1 MSNSNESK
9 LILEALRCL
18 KYDLEKTHKI
28 VLRTE
33 SSKSGDIQE
42 IVDKMLEVDKLM
54 EKWSN
59 IDE

>member
-1 MSNSNESK
+1 MSNNIESK

>member
-1 MSNSNESK
+1 MDRSESD
-9 LILEALRCL
+9 LILEAFKCLR
-18 KYDLEKTHKI
+18 YDLQKTHKI

-33 SSKSGDIQE
+33 STKSGDVQE
-42 IVDKMLEVDKLM
+42 LGDKMLEVDTLI

>member
-1 MSNSNESK
+1 MERSESD

-18 KYDLEKTHKI
+18 RYDLQKTHKI

-33 SSKSGDIQE
+33 STKSGDVQE
-42 IVDKMLEVDKLM
+42 IVDKMLKVDTLV
-54 EKWSN
+54 EKWRN

>member
-1 MSNSNESK
+1 MSNNNESK

>member
-1 MSNSNESK
+1 
-9 LILEALRCL
+9 
-18 KYDLEKTHKI
+18 
-28 VLRTE
+28 LRTE
-33 SSKSGDIQE
+33 SSKSGDIQK

>member
-1 MSNSNESK
+1 MERNESD

-18 KYDLEKTHKI
+18 RYDLEKTHKI
-28 VLRTE
+28 VLRTA
-33 SSKSGDIQE
+33 SSKSGDVEE
-42 IVDKMLEVDKLM
+42 IVDKMLEVDKLL

>member
-1 MSNSNESK
+1 MERNESD

-18 KYDLEKTHKI
+18 RYDLEKTHKI
-28 VLRTE
+28 VLRTA
-33 SSKSGDIQE
+33 SSKSGDVEE

>member
-1 MSNSNESK
+1 MERSESD
-9 LILEALRCL
+9 LILEAFKCLR
-18 KYDLEKTHKI
+18 YDLEKTHKI
-28 VLRTE
+28 VLRTA
-33 SSKSGDIQE
+33 SSKSGDVQE

>member
-1 MSNSNESK
+1 MERSETD

-18 KYDLEKTHKI
+18 RYDLQKPHKI

-33 SSKSGDIQE
+33 STKSGDVQE
-42 IVDKMLEVDKLM
+42 IVDKMLEVDKLIK
-54 EKWSN
+54 KWSN

>member
-59 IDE
+59 TDE